1 MHKNCIQQFSREHA
15 MPSRANAAQLTR
27 NELDMVLLGQ
37 LMAFTPCSEQHQERN
52 RAVFYHEGNKICKN
66 TFWFLHNIG
75 NFHLKALKEHLYSKG
90 LVPRIHGHSSRTAP
104 NALVLEDV
112 RNIITFILEYTE
124 VLEYYYLGE
133 FLGTKGMIFNCFH
146 QVQQNVLFG
155 KCFKTAQLPRLPE
168 LSRIRHSAKCG
179 RNL

>member
-1 MHKNCIQQFSREHA
+1 MFLFHWLWMHKNCIQQFSREHA

-52 RAVFYHEGNKICKN
+52 RAVFYHEGNKI
-66 TFWFLHNIG
+66 TFLSLHNIG

-112 RNIITFILEYTE
+112 
-124 VLEYYYLGE
+124 
-133 FLGTKGMIFNCFH
+133 
-146 QVQQNVLFG
+146 
-155 KCFKTAQLPRLPE
+155 
-168 LSRIRHSAKCG
+168 
-179 RNL
+179 